1 MDVQAEVKLYL
12 DDKAKSLGYDDI
24 ISACTYAS
32 APNQWQDEAIRIVM
46 WRSDI
51 WERAF
56 ELEELGQVPATAE
69 ALRSDLATH
78 VPLGF

>member
-1 MDVQAEVKLYL
+1 MNLQAEINSYL
-12 DDKAKSLGYDDI
+12 DATAMSLGYDNI

-56 ELEELGQVPATAE
+56 ELEELGQLPATAA
-69 ALRSDLATH
+69 ALRSDLATN

>member
-1 MDVQAEVKLYL
+1 MNLQAEVKLYL

-32 APNQWQDEAIRIVM
+32 APNQWQGEAIRIVM
-46 WRSDI
+46 WRSDV
-51 WERAF
+51 WERVF
-56 ELEELGQVPATAE
+56 ELEELGQLPATVE
-69 ALRSDLATH
+69 ALRSDLATN

>member
-12 DDKAKSLGYDDI
+12 DDKVKSLGYDDI

-46 WRSDI
+46 WRSDV
-51 WERAF
+51 WERVF

-69 ALRSDLATH
+69 ALRSDLATN

>member
-32 APNQWQDEAIRIVM
+32 APNQWQEEAIRIVM
-46 WRSDI
+46 WRSDV

-56 ELEELGQVPATAE
+56 ELEELGQVPATVE
-69 ALRSDLATH
+69 ALRSDLATN